1 MTVWNRIKRKEIL
14 FCDVLELA
22 LPLTQCMA
30 PLYIFWY
37 QIQFQTKRQ
46 GNSPDF
52 TLCKEKVQKIWNW
65 QIFTA
70 GLYYLENILIA
81 FSEIDYWISREH
93 EWERK
98 RERKRERERDTCI
111 SNRSMENYF
120 LVHSIYSYI
129 SSMC

>member
-1 MTVWNRIKRKEIL
+1 MNVWNRIKRKEIL
-14 FCDVLELA
+14 ICDVLELA

-30 PLYIFWY
+30 PLYHFWY

-70 GLYYLENILIA
+70 GLFYLEDILID
-81 FSEIDYWISREH
+81 FSEIDHWISREH

-98 RERKRERERDTCI
+98 RERKRERYLYIYLIGPWKIIYT
-111 SNRSMENYF
+111 
-120 LVHSIYSYI
+120 VSIHVFHLL
-129 SSMC
+129 C